1 MGVARITHKYIADN
15 TVIGYCIELSSADE
29 ANKYGRFYN
38 IHTDENRVYV
48 SYNNTDILRDLG
60 VLSSTNNDS
69 IKITD
74 VYAEAKLNIKRGHT
88 SKTLKS
94 NHEMAK
100 AYEAKAKLLNIPYRL
115 KYKLLPNDNVRL
127 VKIESERGIQEVII
141 PPFITS
147 YTEVDDLETFE
158 SSSPFELTE
167 ISSIIIQNKPGVPL
181 SLGGVFSYMSSK
193 ELKIRLA
200 HPECVYNME
209 NAFESSDML
218 IQVDLRGFTGENLVA
233 MNDAFHF
240 CSNLRTILLND
251 FKPQRLIEADRLFA
265 RCYNLTNLVAPNF
278 KIQDVLFKDSIF
290 YKAGKYE

>member
-29 ANKYGRFYN
+29 AKKYGIFYN

-60 VLSSTNNDS
+60 VLSSTNDDS
-69 IKITD
+69 IKTID
-74 VYAEAKLNIKRGHT
+74 VYAEAISNIKEGYNG
-88 SKTLKS
+88 KALKS

-127 VKIESERGIQEVII
+127 VKIESERGIQEVVI
-141 PPFITS
+141 PSFITS
-147 YTEVDDLETFE
+147 YTEVDNLETFE

-181 SLGGVFSYMSSK
+181 SLGGVFSYMRSK

-218 IQVDLRGFTGENLVA
+218 IQVDLRGFTGENLVI

-290 YKAGKYE
+290 YKAGEYK